1 MRTEVAGAEKKR
13 RRGKWY
19 DLYLYDGMMEVRN
32 AESVAI
38 MRWNMSCPRETAEK
52 LLVERTWVAG
62 RVASSLRDCGLGEQ
76 REHRETD
83 EWQFGSHAYGRRRGA
98 TRRVP

>member
-1 MRTEVAGAEKKR
+1 MRSLEFYCNNEMECEFVSKRETRKCGKVAEKKR

-62 RVASSLRDCGLGEQ
+62 
-76 REHRETD
+76 
-83 EWQFGSHAYGRRRGA
+83 
-98 TRRVP
+98 